1 MPEAVPGFLPE
12 HAQETNRN
20 PQGEALDM
28 RKRVGIVGVGYVG
41 LVTGA
46 CLAEVG
52 HEVYGIDSNTE
63 KIAKLNRGEVP
74 IYEPGLGALI
84 EKNMAEGRLAF
95 GTETA
100 ECVKRSDIIFICVN
114 TPPKPNGQADLRYVE
129 LAARNI
135 AQTMDS
141 YKILVDKSTVPVH
154 TGEKVGETIKR
165 HNKKHL
171 EFDIVS
177 NPEFL
182 REGSAVADAMHPD
195 RIVVG
200 VTSQRAAKAMREL
213 YEPFGAPIIVTDI
226 KSAEIIKHAC
236 NSFLAMKISFI
247 NSIAAICELAD
258 ADIDEV
264 VEGMSLDER
273 IGGRFLRAG
282 IGYGGSCFPKD
293 VSAFIHISDELGYDF
308 GILKAVEQVNTE
320 QRQRFIKKIEETLWV
335 VGDKTIGVLGLAFKP
350 DTDDM
355 RNAPSIDII
364 RTLQKEGAR
373 VRAYDPVAMPN
384 AQGLLE
390 GVTFCADA
398 YEVADGADALVIVTE
413 WDEFRELDLER
424 VRTLLTQPIVIDGR
438 NLFEPGRMEELG
450 FIYKSVGR

>member
-1 MPEAVPGFLPE
+1 MG
-12 HAQETNRN
+12 
-20 PQGEALDM
+20 
-28 RKRVGIVGVGYVG
+28 KRVGIIGVGYVG
-41 LVTGA
+41 LVTGT

-52 HEVYGIDSNTE
+52 HEVYGVDSNTD
-63 KIAKLNRGEVP
+63 KIAMLQHGEVP
-74 IYEPGLGALI
+74 IYEPGLGELI
-84 EKNMAEGRLAF
+84 AKNMANGRLTF
-95 GTETA
+95 GTDTA
-100 ECVKRSDIIFICVN
+100 ECVRRADVIFICVN

-129 LAARNI
+129 LAARTI
-135 AQTMDS
+135 AQAMDS

-154 TGEKVGETIKR
+154 TGEKVRETVKR
-165 HNKKHL
+165 HHERHI

-200 VTSQRAAKAMREL
+200 VTSERAAQAMREL

-226 KSAEIIKHAC
+226 ESAEIIKHAC

-247 NSIAAICELAD
+247 NSIAAICEAAGANVD
-258 ADIDEV
+258 KV
-264 VEGMSLDER
+264 VEGMSLDAR

-308 GILKAVEQVNTE
+308 QILKAVEQVNAE
-320 QRQRFIKKIEETLWV
+320 QRRRFVKKIEETLWV
-335 VGDKTIGVLGLAFKP
+335 VGEKTIGVLGLAFKP
-350 DTDDM
+350 NTDDM

-364 RTLQKEGAR
+364 GALQKEGAT

-384 AQGLLE
+384 AEKLLE

-398 YEVADGADALVIVTE
+398 YEAADGADALVIVTE
-413 WDEFRELDLER
+413 WDEFAQLDLER
-424 VRTLLTQPIVIDGR
+424 VQGLLAQPIIIDGR
-438 NLFEPGRMEELG
+438 NIFDPAHMAELG
-450 FIYKSVGR
+450 FTYKSIGR

>member
-1 MPEAVPGFLPE
+1 MG
-12 HAQETNRN
+12 
-20 PQGEALDM
+20 
-28 RKRVGIVGVGYVG
+28 KRVGIIGVGYVG
-41 LVTGA
+41 LVTGT

-52 HEVYGIDSNTE
+52 HEVYGVDSNTD
-63 KIAKLNRGEVP
+63 KIAMLQRGEVP
-74 IYEPGLGALI
+74 IYEPGLGELI
-84 EKNMAEGRLAF
+84 AKNMANGRLTF
-95 GTETA
+95 GTDTA
-100 ECVKRSDIIFICVN
+100 ECVRRADVIFICVN

-129 LAARNI
+129 LAARTI
-135 AQTMDS
+135 AQAMDS

-154 TGEKVGETIKR
+154 TGEKVRETVKR
-165 HNKKHL
+165 HHERHI

-200 VTSQRAAKAMREL
+200 VTSERAAQAMREL

-226 KSAEIIKHAC
+226 ESAEIIKHAC

-247 NSIAAICELAD
+247 NSIAAICEAAGANVD
-258 ADIDEV
+258 KV
-264 VEGMSLDER
+264 VEGMSLDAR

-308 GILKAVEQVNTE
+308 QILKAVEQVNAE
-320 QRQRFIKKIEETLWV
+320 QRRRFVKKIEETLWV
-335 VGDKTIGVLGLAFKP
+335 VGEKTIGVLGLAFKP
-350 DTDDM
+350 NTDDM

-364 RTLQKEGAR
+364 GALQKEGAT

-384 AQGLLE
+384 AEKLLE

-398 YEVADGADALVIVTE
+398 YEAADGADALVIVTE
-413 WDEFRELDLER
+413 WDEFAQLDLER
-424 VRTLLTQPIVIDGR
+424 VRGLLAQPIIIDGR
-438 NLFEPGRMEELG
+438 NIFDPARMAELG
-450 FIYKSVGR
+450 FTYKSIGR

>member
-1 MPEAVPGFLPE
+1 MG
-12 HAQETNRN
+12 
-20 PQGEALDM
+20 
-28 RKRVGIVGVGYVG
+28 KRVGIVGVGYVG
-41 LVTGA
+41 LVTGT

-52 HEVYGIDSNTE
+52 HEVYGVDSNAD
-63 KIAKLNRGEVP
+63 KIAMLHRGEVP
-74 IYEPGLGALI
+74 IYEPGLGELI
-84 EKNMAEGRLAF
+84 AKNMANGRLTF

-100 ECVKRSDIIFICVN
+100 ECVRRADIIFICVN

-129 LAARNI
+129 LAARTI
-135 AQTMDS
+135 AQAMDS

-154 TGEKVGETIKR
+154 TGEKVRETVKR
-165 HNKKHL
+165 HHEQDL

-200 VTSQRAAKAMREL
+200 VTSERAAQAMREL

-226 KSAEIIKHAC
+226 ESAEIIKHAC

-247 NSIAAICELAD
+247 NSIAAICEAAGANVD
-258 ADIDEV
+258 KV
-264 VEGMSLDER
+264 VEGMSLDAR
-273 IGGRFLRAG
+273 IGGRFLHAG

-308 GILKAVEQVNTE
+308 EILKAVEQVNAE
-320 QRQRFIKKIEETLWV
+320 QRRRFVKKIEETLWV
-335 VGDKTIGVLGLAFKP
+335 VGEKTIGVLGLAFKP
-350 DTDDM
+350 NTDDM

-364 RTLQKEGAR
+364 RALQKEGATI
-373 VRAYDPVAMPN
+373 RAYDPVAVEN
-384 AQGLLE
+384 AREILDENVQ
-390 GVTFCADA
+390 FCADP

-424 VRTLLTQPIVIDGR
+424 IRGLLAQPIIIDGR
-438 NLFEPGRMEELG
+438 NIFDPARMAELG
-450 FIYKSVGR
+450 FTYKSIGR